1 MKNKFKEIDFT
12 ISAEE
17 YEGMEK
23 ARRELSFRR
32 GEEVNIDDFI
42 DKLVR
47 QGIKKIKKEIITKN
61 IAA

>member
-1 MKNKFKEIDFT
+1 MKNKTIEVDFT

-17 YEGMEK
+17 YERMEK

-42 DKLVR
+42 DELVR